1 MIRLKILAADA
12 ILMLCVLFTSFSFKN
27 DIQKIQLTGFAQ
39 GTSWHITYYAKD
51 SIITKAQIDSIL
63 VKLDSSLSIYK
74 NYSLISR
81 FNRAKKGI
89 VADEHFAAVI
99 NKSIEVWK
107 TSGGLFDITVMPLV
121 QAWGFGT
128 KAVHQYPD
136 SAKIKTILKCIGSDK
151 ISIHN
156 KYFSKKKSCITVDVN
171 GIAQGYSVD
180 VIADFF
186 EKHAIHNYLIELG
199 GEIRIKGKKLPENEK
214 MKIGI
219 EAPGDYDETTP
230 SVLQKIITLEEDGAI
245 TTSGSYRKY
254 NESGGKKFSHTIHPA
269 TGYPIQNELI
279 SVTVFAH
286 DAITAD
292 AYDNVLLAM
301 GLSKAMQFVEQRND
315 MSAYFIYKKTD
326 GTIADTAS
334 SKFMNLIGR

>member
-1 MIRLKILAADA
+1 MTRLSTSVLYA
-12 ILMLCVLFTSFSFKN
+12 ILMVYILLTSFSAKN
-27 DIQKIQLTGFAQ
+27 NIQKIQLTGSAQ
-39 GTSWHITYYAKD
+39 GTTWHITYYAKD
-51 SIITKAQIDSIL
+51 SIVSKKQVDSIL
-63 VKLDSSLSIYK
+63 NKLDSSLSIYK

-89 VADEHFAAVI
+89 TIDDHFAVVV

-128 KAVHQYPD
+128 KDVHQYPD
-136 SAKIKTILKCIGSDK
+136 SAKIKLLLKCTGTDK
-151 ISIHN
+151 ITLRN
-156 KYFSKKKSCITVDVN
+156 KYLSKKKSCITIDIN

-180 VIADFF
+180 VVADFF
-186 EKHAIHNYLIELG
+186 EKNDIYNYLVEIG
-199 GEIRIKGKKLPENEK
+199 GEIRVKGRKLPENEK

-230 SVLQKIITLEEDGAI
+230 SILQKIVTLEDGAI

-254 NESGGKKFSHTIHPA
+254 HESKGKKFSHTISPK
-269 TGYPIQNELI
+269 TGFPVQNELI
-279 SVTVFAH
+279 SVTVFAG
-286 DAITAD
+286 DAMTAD

-301 GLSKAMQFVEQRND
+301 GLTEAMGFIEKRND
-315 MSAYFIYKKTD
+315 MSAYFIYKKPD
-326 GTIADTAS
+326 GSIADTAS
-334 SKFMNLIGR
+334 TRFMKLISE